1 MHEWELFITQ
11 RLSIILRLCNLNNE
25 AELTQNNFSKENVM
39 QSSIRQKTDIEKW
52 SNLFN
57 SYF

>member
-25 AELTQNNFSKENVM
+25 AEYIEEIDE
-39 QSSIRQKTDIEKW
+39 SIRYGL
-52 SNLFN
+52 NLN
-57 SYF
+57 HDYKYKS